1 MVFVATP
8 TTTHPTTTHPPR
20 KGVAPGER
28 ITEFFLFFTKI
39 EIGRNGKITKRG
51 NERKKEKEKEGRERE
66 REREWMGGRQKQMN
80 EPVTE

>member
-1 MVFVATP
+1 MGFVATP